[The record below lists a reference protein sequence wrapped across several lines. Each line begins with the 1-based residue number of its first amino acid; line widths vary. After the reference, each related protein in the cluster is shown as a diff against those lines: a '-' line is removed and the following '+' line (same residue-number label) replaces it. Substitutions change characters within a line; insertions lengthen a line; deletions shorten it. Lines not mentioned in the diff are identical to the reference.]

1 MKSSSPAGGLSL
13 SMTEGEF
20 GVAVS
25 GDTLLL
31 SECVLILLAGGLH
44 DGNKSN
50 ETEEEQKLVLVA
62 IDGVHAIQGERFTE
76 TLVAHVER
84 AQEAE
89 VSHTI
94 NETLAGILRPYP
106 DLCSG
111 LCGVTLMLGTFSLTT
126 LMFAVENTLRLANTL
141 FNILLY

>member
-13 SMTEGEF
+13 CMTEGQF

-31 SECVLILLAGGLH
+31 SERVLVLLAGGLH

-62 IDGVHAIQGERFTE
+62 IDGVHAIQGERLTE
-76 TLVAHVER
+76 TLIAHVER

-94 NETLAGILRPYP
+94 NET
-106 DLCSG
+106 
-111 LCGVTLMLGTFSLTT
+111 
-126 LMFAVENTLRLANTL
+126 
-141 FNILLY
+141 